1 MYSERTV
8 TTSVVYGST
17 MRGQNVQYGGTN
29 DVNPGV
35 TAATIY
41 ANLTSFLTT
50 KVTRTRFTNAT
61 GSTTNPTATF
71 SGTPANG
78 SALIAVILRTADNT
92 ATTLSGWTQLSNAGA
107 GGVRQAAV
115 WWKRAGASEPTVV
128 TATNATAAAWNMT
141 IIEYGGW
148 ATLADPVSIS
158 NSATVSSTTSIPVPP
173 TGMMAGVCAIVN
185 GTSSWTS
192 ATLADNIGN
201 NASYTQFAATT
212 LANCSEIVG
221 YNNSE
226 DAACTFTLGT
236 ARATNR
242 LVVGWPHN
250 TTSVVPSFG
259 NAVGIT
265 PSNATVAGQVGIEF
279 DTSSIPTANTVSA
292 ATLTIK
298 SAPTSVVWPSVADS
312 EIFSINS
319 TAIAKTA
326 SDTRTVWR
334 TPTEITALT
343 KVASRAA
350 GSAYAVSTS
359 YAWTS
364 DASFPAAINKASTT
378 RLLVGTS
385 EQRTGSLAGTQ
396 QAYNISQTAGD
407 HFITIIHQREVTIP
421 PSAAVLATA
430 TASTPSRLV
439 SYLRTLSTVSADASP
454 TISRVVNLS
463 RTIAASADATP
474 LISRVVSLSR
484 TIAASVDVT
493 PTIVRVGTLARTI
506 STTAQAVG
514 SLVADYF
521 PFSPQ
526 LPRVIRLATRST
538 ITLVTQSTLRL
549 FGRSTLKLP
558 KE

>member
-1 MYSERTV
+1 M
-8 TTSVVYGST
+8 TTSVIYGSS
-17 MRGQNVQYGGTN
+17 MRGQNIQYGTV
-29 DVNPGV
+29 DPGV

-41 ANLTSFLTT
+41 SNLTTFLTT
-50 KVTRTRFTNAT
+50 KVTRTRFTNNT

-71 SGTPANG
+71 SATPANG

-92 ATTLSGWTQLSNAGA
+92 TTTLSGWTQLSNAGA

-128 TATNATAAAWNMT
+128 TATNSTAAAWNMT

-158 NSATVSSTTSIPVPP
+158 NSATVSSTTSIPVPG

-185 GTSSWTS
+185 GAGSWTS
-192 ATLADNIGN
+192 ATLATTTGS
-201 NASYTQFAATT
+201 NASLTQFAATT

-242 LVVGWPHN
+242 LVVGWPHS
-250 TTSVVPSFG
+250 TTSTFASFG
-259 NAVGIT
+259 TFAGIS
-265 PSNATVAGQVGIEF
+265 PSSSSLAGQIGLEF
-279 DTSSIPTANTVSA
+279 DTSSIPAANTVSS
-292 ATLTIK
+292 ATLTMK
-298 SAPTSVVWPSVADS
+298 AAGSSPLWPSTATS

-319 TAIAKTA
+319 TDIAKTA
-326 SDTRTVWR
+326 SNTRTVWR

-343 KVASRAA
+343 KVATRAA
-350 GSAYAVSTS
+350 ASAWVASTA

-364 DASFPAAINKASTT
+364 EAAFISNINQAGTT

-385 EQRTGSLAGTQ
+385 EQRTGTFAGSQ
-396 QAYNISQTAGD
+396 QVYNISDTAGD
-407 HFITIIHQREVTIP
+407 HFLTIVHQREVTIP
-421 PSAAVLATA
+421 TVTAAASARTVTDIVA
-430 TASTPSRLV
+430 
-439 SYLRTLSTVSADASP
+439 YLRTLPTVSAAAGAA
-454 TISRVVNLS
+454 ISRTVSLS
-463 RTIAASADATP
+463 RTIAAAADASP

-484 TIAASVDVT
+484 TIAASVDAS
-493 PTIVRVGTLARTI
+493 PIVERVVSLSRTLAATVGAVPGI
-506 STTAQAVG
+506 VATYLPFTT
-514 SLVADYF
+514 
-521 PFSPQ
+521 Q
-526 LPRVIRLATRST
+526 LPRIIRLAARST

-549 FGRSTLKLP
+549 LGRSTLKLP

>member
-1 MYSERTV
+1 M
-8 TTSVVYGST
+8 TTSVIYGSS
-17 MRGQNVQYGGTN
+17 MRGQNIQYGL
-29 DVNPGV
+29 VSPAV

-50 KVTRTRFTNAT
+50 KVTRTRFTNST

-71 SGTPANG
+71 SATPANG

-92 ATTLSGWTQLSNAGA
+92 TTTLSGWTQLSNAGA

-128 TATNATAAAWNMT
+128 TATNATATAWNMT

-158 NSATVSSTTSIPVPP
+158 ASATVSSTTSITLPE

-185 GTSSWTS
+185 GAGSWTT
-192 ATLADNIGN
+192 ATLADDVGN

-212 LANCSEIVG
+212 QANCSEIVG
-221 YNNSE
+221 YNNYE
-226 DAACTFTLGT
+226 AASAKYTLGT

-250 TTSVVPSFG
+250 TTSAVSGLGSF
-259 NAVGIT
+259 AGIQPT
-265 PSNATVAGQVGIEF
+265 ATGIEGQIGIEF
-279 DTSSIPTANTVSA
+279 DTTTIPALNTVSA

-298 SAPTSVVWPSVADS
+298 SGSVAVGWPSVATS

-326 SDTRTVWR
+326 SNTRTVWR

-343 KVASRAA
+343 KVATRAA
-350 GSAYAVSTS
+350 GSPYTVSTT

-364 DASFPAAINKASTT
+364 EAAFISNINQGSTT
-378 RLLVGTS
+378 RLLIGTS
-385 EQRTGSLAGTQ
+385 EQRTGSLAGSQ
-396 QAYNISQTAGD
+396 QVYNISSTSGD
-407 HFITIIHQREVTIP
+407 HFLTIVHDRLVTIP
-421 PSAAVLATA
+421 TATATA
-430 TASTPSRLV
+430 TAS
-439 SYLRTLSTVSADASP
+439 
-454 TISRVVNLS
+454 ISRIPSFL
-463 RTIAASADATP
+463 
-474 LISRVVSLSR
+474 R
-484 TIAASVDVT
+484 TIAASVT
-493 PTIVRVGTLARTI
+493 ATAALSRIPSFARTI
-506 STTAQAVG
+506 AAAADASPTLSRIPSFARTIAASVGAVPG
-514 SLVADYF
+514 IVATYQ
-521 PFSPQ
+521 PFSAQ
-526 LPRVIRLATRST
+526 LPRILRLAGRST

>member
-8 TTSVVYGST
+8 TNSVIYGST
-17 MRGQNVQYGGTN
+17 MRGQTIQYGPGN
-29 DVNPGV
+29 VNPNV

-41 ANLTSFLTT
+41 GNLTSFLTT

-78 SALIAVILRTADNT
+78 SALICVILRTADNT
-92 ATTLSGWTQLSNAGA
+92 ATTLAGWTQLSNAGS

-158 NSATVSSTTSIPVPP
+158 ASATVASTTSIPVPA
-173 TGMMAGVCAIVN
+173 TGMMAGIVGLVN
-185 GTSSWTS
+185 GTGTWTT
-192 ATLADNIGN
+192 ATLATTTGS
-201 NASYTQFAATT
+201 NASLTQLATT
-212 LANCSEIVG
+212 TQANVSEIVG
-221 YNNSE
+221 YNNYE

-236 ARATNR
+236 ARPTNR

-250 TTSVVPSFG
+250 TKSDLAPFG
-259 NAVGIT
+259 T
-265 PSNATVAGQVGIEF
+265 FAGVQNTGGGVEGQIGIEF

-292 ATLTIK
+292 ATLTMT
-298 SAPTSVVWPSVADS
+298 SAASTPLWPSATNS

-350 GSAYAVSTS
+350 GSAYLASTA

-364 DASFPAAINKASTT
+364 DATFPAAINKASTT
-378 RLLVGTS
+378 RLLVGTT
-385 EQRTGSLAGTQ
+385 EQRTGTLAGSTQ
-396 QAYNISQTAGD
+396 TYNISSTAGD
-407 HFITIIHQREVTIP
+407 HFITIVHQREVTIP

-430 TASTPSRLV
+430 TATTPSRIV
-439 SYLRTLSTVSADASP
+439 SYLRTLPTVSALATP
-454 TISRVVNLS
+454 VISRTVSLS
-463 RTIAASADATP
+463 RTIAASADASL

-484 TIAASVDVT
+484 TIAASVDAS

-521 PFSPQ
+521 PYSPQ

>member
-1 MYSERTV
+1 M
-8 TTSVVYGST
+8 TTSVIYGSSL
-17 MRGQNVQYGGTN
+17 RGQNVQYGSV
-29 DVNPGV
+29 DPAV

-71 SGTPANG
+71 SATPANG

-92 ATTLSGWTQLSNAGA
+92 TTTLSGWTQLSNAGA

-158 NSATVSSTTSIPVPP
+158 ASATVSSTTSISVPG

-185 GTSSWTS
+185 GSGSWTT
-192 ATLADNIGN
+192 ATLSTTTGS
-201 NASYTQFAATT
+201 NASLTQFAATT

-226 DAACTFTLGT
+226 DALCTYTLVT

-250 TTSVVPSFG
+250 TSSLVAGFG
-259 NAVGIT
+259 FGAGIST
-265 PSNATVAGQVGIEF
+265 TNATSLGQIGFEF
-279 DTSSIPTANTVSA
+279 DTSTIPAANTVSA

-298 SAPTSVVWPSVADS
+298 AGATFAAYPSANAV
-312 EIFSINS
+312 EIFNISS

-326 SDTRTVWR
+326 SNTRTVWR

-343 KVASRAA
+343 KVASRPA
-350 GSAYAVSTS
+350 GSAYVINTQ
-359 YAWTS
+359 YAWPS
-364 DASFPAAINKASTT
+364 EAAFISNINQGSTT
-378 RLLVGTS
+378 RLLLATT
-385 EQRTGSLAGTQ
+385 EQRTGTLSGSAQ
-396 QAYNISQTAGD
+396 NINVSDTAGD
-407 HFITIIHQREVTIP
+407 HFLTIVHQREVTIP
-421 PSAAVLATA
+421 TVTATA
-430 TASTPSRLV
+430 TATTPGRV
-439 SYLRTLSTVSADASP
+439 TAYLRTLPTVSADASP
-454 TISRVVNLS
+454 VISRIVSLLVS
-463 RTIAASADATP
+463 IAASADASP
-474 LISRVVSLSR
+474 VISRIVGLARTITASAEASPVITRVASLAR
-484 TIAASVDVT
+484 TIAASV
-493 PTIVRVGTLARTI
+493 
-506 STTAQAVG
+506 QAVPG
-514 SLVADYF
+514 IVAAYQ
-521 PFSPQ
+521 PFSVQ
-526 LPRVIRLATRST
+526 LPRVVRLPFRAIVALSHQTRARIS
-538 ITLVTQSTLRL
+538 QRSTLRL
-549 FGRSTLKLP
+549 P

>member
-1 MYSERTV
+1 M

-17 MRGQNVQYGGTN
+17 MRGQNVQYGTV
-29 DVNPGV
+29 DPLV

-71 SGTPANG
+71 SATPANG

-92 ATTLSGWTQLSNAGA
+92 TTTLSGWTQLSNAGA
-107 GGVRQAAV
+107 AGVRQAAV

-148 ATLADPVSIS
+148 AALADPVSIS
-158 NSATVSSTTSIPVPP
+158 ASATVASTTSIGVSS
-173 TGMMAGVCAIVN
+173 TGMMAGIVGLVN
-185 GTSSWTS
+185 GAGTWTT
-192 ATLADNIGN
+192 ATLATTTGS
-201 NASYTQFAATT
+201 NASLTQLATT
-212 LANCSEIVG
+212 TQANVSEIVG

-226 DAACTFTLGT
+226 DALCTFTLGT

-242 LVVGWPHN
+242 LIVGWPHN
-250 TTSVVPSFG
+250 TTSVVTGFG
-259 NAVGIT
+259 NAVGVM
-265 PSNATVAGQVGIEF
+265 PSAANVAGQVGIEF
-279 DTSSIPTANTVSA
+279 DTSSIPIANTVSA

-298 SAPTSVVWPSVADS
+298 SGTLSVVWPSVADS

-343 KVASRAA
+343 KVASRVA

-364 DASFPAAINKASTT
+364 DATFPAAINKASTT

-385 EQRTGSLAGTQ
+385 EQRTGSLAGSQ
-396 QAYNISQTAGD
+396 QAYNISPTAGE
-407 HFITIIHQREVTIP
+407 HFITIVHQREVSIP

-430 TASTPSRLV
+430 TAATPSSLV
-439 SYLRTLSTVSADASP
+439 GYLRTLSTVSAGASP
-454 TISRVVNLS
+454 TISRVV
-463 RTIAASADATP
+463 T
-474 LISRVVSLSR
+474 LSR
-484 TIAASVDVT
+484 TIAASVDASPLISRVVT
-493 PTIVRVGTLARTI
+493 LSRTIAASAAASPTIVRIGTLARTI
-506 STTAQAVG
+506 STSAQAVG
-514 SLVADYF
+514 NLVAVYF
-521 PFSPQ
+521 PLSTQ

-538 ITLVTQSTLRL
+538 ITLVTESTLRL

>member
-1 MYSERTV
+1 M
-8 TTSVVYGST
+8 TTSVIYGSS
-17 MRGQNVQYGGTN
+17 MRGQNVQYGFV
-29 DVNPGV
+29 DPAV

-41 ANLTSFLTT
+41 SNLSTFLTT
-50 KVTRTRFTNAT
+50 KVTRTRYTNNT

-71 SGTPANG
+71 SATPANG
-78 SALIAVILRTADNT
+78 SALICVILRTADNT
-92 ATTLSGWTQLSNAGA
+92 ATTLTGWTQLSNAGSS
-107 GGVRQAAV
+107 GVRQAAV

-141 IIEYGGW
+141 RIEYGGW
-148 ATLADPVSIS
+148 ATLANPVSIS
-158 NSATVSSTTSIPVPP
+158 NSATVASSTNITVPG

-185 GTSSWTS
+185 GAGSWTT
-192 ATLADNIGN
+192 ATLADDVGN

-212 LANCSEIVG
+212 QANCSEIVG
-221 YNNSE
+221 YNNYE
-226 DAACTFTLGT
+226 DATAKYTLGT

-250 TTSVVPSFG
+250 TTSAISSFSS
-259 NAVGIT
+259 AVGISPT
-265 PSNATVAGQVGIEF
+265 TASAAGQIGIEF

-298 SAPTSVVWPSVADS
+298 SGLILVFWPSIATS

-364 DASFPAAINKASTT
+364 DATFPAAINKASTT

-407 HFITIIHQREVTIP
+407 HFITIVHQREVTIP

-463 RTIAASADATP
+463 RTIAASADASP

-484 TIAASVDVT
+484 TIAASVYVT

-506 STTAQAVG
+506 AASVQAVP

-521 PFSPQ
+521 PYSTQ
-526 LPRVIRLATRST
+526 LPRIIRLAGRST
-538 ITLVTQSTLRL
+538 ITLATQSTLRL
-549 FGRSTLKLP
+549 LGRSTLKLP